1 MLFRPRRRPPL
12 ALVLTVA
19 VAVGMGVGCG
29 GPRGYAVPLPDE
41 INPQTMTASPELQ
54 EAVKS
59 LTDEERGLLTGFL
72 MRREIG
78 KSANGLFGVQAM
90 PESEAKGVTVG
101 KAIELQRAWIAD
113 KEAREAQEKALAEQ
127 VAAAREAKM
136 ESLRTAVTV
145 SVASKVFRPHDFRRN
160 RYEDDIALEVGFINH
175 TDKALAGVKGTLVFA
190 DLFGEDFKRI
200 GVAYDKP
207 IEAGAVAIWKAFV
220 DTNQFNKDDTK
231 LAATELDRLKV
242 RWEPDTILFAD
253 GVTPPMSAD

>member
-29 GPRGYAVPLPDE
+29 GPKSVPLPDE

-78 KSANGLFGVQAM
+78 KSANGLFGVAAM

-145 SVASKVFRPHDFRRN
+145 SVASKVFRPRDFRRN

-200 GVAYDKP
+200 GVAYDKE
-207 IEAGAVAIWKAFV
+207 IGAGAVAIWKGFV

>member
-1 MLFRPRRRPPL
+1 MFRFLTNAPVL
-12 ALVLTVA
+12 ALGLLVA
-19 VAVGMGVGCG
+19 CG
-29 GPRGYAVPLPDE
+29 GPKGYAVVLPDE
-41 INPQTMTASPELQ
+41 INPSEGTASPELQ

-59 LTDEERGLLTGFL
+59 LTDEDRGLLTGFL
-72 MRREIG
+72 MRRELG
-78 KSANGLFGVQAM
+78 KSGLGMFGVAAM
-90 PESEAKGVTVG
+90 PESEAKGITVG
-101 KAIELQRAWIAD
+101 KAIELQRAWVAD
-113 KEAREAQEKALAEQ
+113 KEAREAQEKALASQ
-127 VAAAREAKM
+127 IAAAREAKM

-145 SVASKVFRPHDFRRN
+145 SVASKVFRPHDFRRG

-175 TDKALAGVKGTLVFA
+175 TDKTLAGVKGTLVFA

-207 IEAGAVAIWKAFV
+207 IEAGAVAIWKGFV

-253 GVTPPMSAD
+253 GVTAPMTASE